1 MTATVP
7 LAPTAALP
15 STPCSSSPE
24 ALVSLPVAVPCSSFS
39 LSQEVADALY
49 AAAEAKEALIAAQ
62 DNLSRATE
70 LLDQLVEAGVLP
82 EKGLP
87 TVSGFVIYRQEGRIS
102 WSYPQSIKELE
113 ANLKKRKQLAEQLGE
128 ATQKRGSAF
137 WTIKASDEGV
147 L

>member
-1 MTATVP
+1 MPATAP

-15 STPCSSSPE
+15 STPCSSSPQ
-24 ALVSLPVAVPCSSFS
+24 ALVSLPVAEPCSSFS

-70 LLDQLVEAGVLP
+70 ALDQLVEAGVLP

-87 TVSGFVIYRQEGRIS
+87 TVSGFVIYRQEGRVS
-102 WSYPQSIKELE
+102 WSYPPEHQGVGSQPQE
-113 ANLKKRKQLAEQLGE
+113 AQATGRAARRGHPE
-128 ATQKRGSAF
+128 ARQP
-137 WTIKASDEGV
+137 V
-147 L
+147 LDDQAQR